1 MTTLTV
7 AGSQQ
12 TLELTD
18 PRLVVAGYTARDQA
32 AVRAHIDELAAIG
45 VAPPPAVP
53 MVYALDAALI
63 TTDSVVTVSGAQTSG
78 EVEPVVVW
86 CAGQRYLGIGSD
98 HTDRELETES
108 VADSKAAAP
117 KPIGS
122 SVLPFDDAVARW
134 DDIAVRSWVDG
145 DLYQEGQLSAMLRPD
160 DLIGMLAERGEQ
172 PTGDA
177 VMFCGT
183 VPLLG
188 GTFVHGTK
196 WRMELGVPGSDPII
210 LDYEVSVSG

>member
-7 AGSQQ
+7 VDSQEIL
-12 TLELTD
+12 TLTA

-45 VAPPPAVP
+45 VAPPPDVP
-53 MVYALDAALI
+53 MFYALDAALL
-63 TTDSVVTVSGAQTSG
+63 TTDSNVTVSGSQTSG

-86 CAGQRYLGIGSD
+86 CDGKRYLGIGSD

-117 KPIGS
+117 KPVGRR
-122 SVLPFDDAVARW
+122 VLSMDDAVARW
-134 DDIAVRSWVDG
+134 DDIVVRSWVD
-145 DLYQEGQLSAMLRPD
+145 DELYQEGSLSAMLRPD
-160 DLIGMLAERGEQ
+160 DLIRMLSDRGEQ
-172 PTGDA
+172 PSGDA

-183 VPLLG
+183 IPLLG
-188 GTFVHGTK
+188 GTFVHGRT
-196 WRMELGVPGSDPII
+196 WRMDLDVPGGDV
-210 LDYEVSVSG
+210 LTLEYDVSVTR